1 MSGSSPWPHVG
12 PFTSAPGAPG
22 GVTGSSPCRRSLQ
35 EPVLKAL
42 SPGSLQHRW
51 PETSPSRRTDGPSPH
66 LSGTEG
72 VLERSGRKGTN
83 PHSAPWSG
91 LFRVNAQ
98 PSQFVR
104 IRFVAEVA
112 NIYYGRLL
120 RSRLCTERSVGED
133 TGSEPKALGDLPG
146 VTWSVAP
153 GVWPTLG
160 ACRLGLPEQ
169 TRAVRC
175 GDRLP
180 DGSVCCKE
188 MLGLGRPP
196 GRPGCTPSVRPS
208 VRPHWPPPS

>member
-1 MSGSSPWPHVG
+1 M
-12 PFTSAPGAPG
+12 
-22 GVTGSSPCRRSLQ
+22 
-35 EPVLKAL
+35 
-42 SPGSLQHRW
+42 
-51 PETSPSRRTDGPSPH
+51 
-66 LSGTEG
+66 
-72 VLERSGRKGTN
+72 
-83 PHSAPWSG
+83 
-91 LFRVNAQ
+91 NAQ
-98 PSQFVR
+98 PSQFVI

-153 GVWPTLG
+153 RVWPTLG

-188 MLGLGRPP
+188 MLGLGRRP
-196 GRPGCTPSVRPS
+196 GGPGCTPSVRPS
-208 VRPHWPPPS
+208 VPTGLRPREPWVPPGSNAMGVFRLGSHSCSACPSVSVQEQMGFLGAPHLSAPLPGPSPHLT